1 MQIEQQFQEVA
12 FFVQKAKSDA
22 LKLVNKALINLYWQ
36 VGEYISLKIKQ
47 AEWGESIVTE
57 LDKYLAEKHPDL
69 KGFNARGLWRMKQ
82 FFETYSQYEKL
93 SPLVTQISWTNNLLI
108 MSKAKTIEEKTFYIH
123 LCIRE
128 RYSKR
133 ELEKQI
139 ESALYER
146 TMLNPAKTSPITKE
160 IYPTIG
166 KYFLDTY
173 AVDFLN
179 LEKDYSE
186 FEFQKAIINHLKDF
200 ILAFGK
206 DFIFIGEEFRV
217 QVGNQDFYID
227 LLFFHREL
235 CCLVAFELKIDD
247 FKPEYLGQIN
257 FYLEALDRDVKKQH
271 ENPSV
276 GIILCK
282 SKDNEVVEYA
292 LNRSLSPTLVAEYTT
307 KLIDK
312 KLLQQKLHELFE
324 NKS

>member
-1 MQIEQQFQEVA
+1 MKMEKQFEEIA
-12 FFVQKAKSDA
+12 LFVQKAKNDA

-36 VGEYISLKIKQ
+36 VGEYISLKMQK
-47 AEWGESIVTE
+47 AEWGESVVTE
-57 LDKYLAEKHPDL
+57 LANFLAEKYPDL
-69 KGFNARGLWRMKQ
+69 QGFSDKNLWRMKQ
-82 FFETYSQYEKL
+82 FFELYSQNEKL
-93 SPLVTQISWTNNLLI
+93 SPLVREIAWTSNLLI
-108 MSKAKTIEEKTFYIH
+108 MSKTKTIEEKEFYIR
-123 LCIRE
+123 LCLQE

-133 ELEKQI
+133 ELEKQLQ
-139 ESALYER
+139 SAFYER
-146 TMLNPAKTSPITKE
+146 TILNPAKISPIARE
-160 IYPTIG
+160 IYPTIE
-166 KYFLDTY
+166 KYFLDNY

-179 LEKDYSE
+179 LDNNYSE
-186 FEFQKAIINHLKDF
+186 FEFQKAITSNLKDF

-206 DFIFIGEEFRV
+206 DFIFIGEEYKV

-235 CCLVAFELKIDD
+235 SCLVAFELKIDD
-247 FKPEYLGQIN
+247 FKPEHLGQIN

-292 LNRSLSPTLVAEYTT
+292 LSRSLSPTLVAEYTT

-312 KLLQQKLHELFE
+312 NLLQQKLHELFE
-324 NKS
+324 NK